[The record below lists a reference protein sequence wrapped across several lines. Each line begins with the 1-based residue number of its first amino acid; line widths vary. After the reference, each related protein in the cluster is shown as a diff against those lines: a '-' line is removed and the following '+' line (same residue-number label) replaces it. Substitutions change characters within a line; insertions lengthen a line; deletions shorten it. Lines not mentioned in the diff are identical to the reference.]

1 MKRSPDGQNG
11 AVPRLLAALAAL
23 VLLAG
28 CAGGRPESDR
38 AKYTARSWAESHLNP
53 PSLDVTA
60 VDLSPNERHAL
71 IKLWAGSRHYELKL
85 GRGGNDWKVQS
96 ATRIP

>member
-1 MKRSPDGQNG
+1 MKRLRNGQNG
-11 AVPRLLAALAAL
+11 RVRRLLGALAA
-23 VLLAG
+23 VAVLAG
-28 CAGGRPESDR
+28 CAGGRPEADR
-38 AKYTARSWAESHLNP
+38 AKFTAREWAEAHLH
-53 PSLDVTA
+53 PSSLEVTA

-96 ATRIP
+96 ASHLP